1 MQTYLIIGFI
11 LYLLVLNSITSYR
24 LYIDDGY
31 DKVQK
36 IVQGVMVWLIPLFG
50 SMFVSLMINRDIK
63 FKEKN
68 YAQIPWIFAMLG
80 YVFFVETPNEN
91 ISGYDPS
98 MNDYSAFGDGD
109 SGGGDGG
116 GGGD

>member
-1 MQTYLIIGFI
+1 MQTYLIIGFV

-31 DKVQK
+31 DRVQK

-50 SMFVSLMINRDIK
+50 SMFVSLMINRDIH

-68 YAQIPWIFAMLG
+68 YAEIPRILAMVG
-80 YVFFVETPNEN
+80 YIFFVETPKEN

-98 MNDYSAFGDGD
+98 MNDYSAFADGD

>member
-1 MQTYLIIGFI
+1 MKIFLIIFVS
-11 LYLLVLNSITSYR
+11 YLLIVNIITSYR
-24 LYIDDGY
+24 LYHEDGY

-80 YVFFVETPNEN
+80 YVFFVETPREN

-98 MNDYSAFGDGD
+98 MNDYSAFADGD